1 VRAGAAV
8 RRTWPRRLDLRRVAT
23 HDFPL
28 KAAAVLIAVVFA
40 IANAQNAAPREIVAA
55 FDGRVPVER
64 PDVPTGFVLR
74 GQLGDVGV
82 TLRGPEGVAD
92 RMGVSDLHAT
102 LDLTGIDA
110 SRPEPHDAKVLVTVS
125 NGAVKVVDVTPATV
139 SVRLERITS
148 RNVVVQT
155 KFANEPPKGSQAA
168 QTSVSPKEVR
178 IVGPESAVAQIA
190 AVFATVRFG
199 DVTTDLTQSAPAI
212 PVDANG
218 LPIDGLQVEP
228 GVVVVSVPL
237 LPTATTRTVPLL
249 WSLHGTV
256 AAGYWSSRVTTDP
269 VAVTISGD
277 QAVLA
282 NVERIDTAAIDVTG
296 LTAPKTFRVPLL
308 LPDGVTLLQP
318 VDVSVTVTVVPLA
331 GTRPFLAAVQIQNV
345 GSGLVGDTDPGSVT
359 VTVNGPAP
367 ALTAMTVDQVV
378 ATVDATGKPPG
389 TYTVDVVVRVPVGA
403 TVQSVQPVR
412 VTLTMRSK

>member
-1 VRAGAAV
+1 M
-8 RRTWPRRLDLRRVAT
+8 

-28 KAAAVLIAVVFA
+28 KAVAVLVAVVFA

-64 PDVPTGFVLR
+64 PDVPVGFVLR

-92 RMGVSDLHAT
+92 RMALADLHAT
-102 LDLTGIDA
+102 LDLAGVDA

-178 IVGPESAVAQIA
+178 VVGPESAVAQIA

-212 PVDANG
+212 PVDASG

-237 LPTATTRTVPLL
+237 LPTATTRTVPVL
-249 WSLHGTV
+249 WSLRGAV
-256 AAGYWSSRVTTDP
+256 ATGYWSSRVTTEP

-282 NVERIDTAAIDVTG
+282 QIGRIDTAAVDVTG
-296 LTAPKTFRVPLL
+296 LTAAKTFRVPLL

-331 GTRPFLAAVQIQNV
+331 GTRPFLEAVQIQNV
-345 GSGLVGDTDPGSVT
+345 GSGFVAETDVGSVT

-367 ALTAMTVDQVV
+367 TLTAMTADQVV
-378 ATVDATGKPPG
+378 VTVDASGKGPG
-389 TYTVDVVVRVPVGA
+389 TYTVDAVVRVPTGV
-403 TVQSVQPVR
+403 TVQSVQPQR
-412 VTLTMRSK
+412 VTLTIRPK